1 MVPVRQSHAI
11 RVVRSAR
18 RPDVE
23 LFDEKT
29 LTKRREGM
37 GKQLAQGD
45 IDALF
50 AAAGAN
56 ASASPAGTSSEVPLE
71 RYDFSRA
78 GQISNDQMRAIS
90 SVNDLFAR
98 NLMHTM
104 GAWLRTPF
112 KMKLVAG
119 EQLPFSEF
127 LERLSSPSYI
137 CSIRLE
143 PLGAVGLLEL
153 ELALASPMVDVLL
166 GGVGRAWPTRELTDI
181 EEAILTSVVQMA
193 VSELNLAWQSVGLEF
208 VFEKRES
215 EPTVARMLAAG
226 EKTLCVSF
234 EARMPEAQG
243 VMNLCLPAVV
253 LNAILRRLISEG
265 DRPKRRSKEAHAR
278 VRELMGEVKVDTV
291 LQFPVMRL
299 RGSELVSLEPGM
311 ILRLPMPKHST
322 SELRIGGL
330 QFGRAHPVRT
340 GEHRGA
346 QLEDASDNDDENG
359 TSAGQSPDETMSVN

>member
-1 MVPVRQSHAI
+1 
-11 RVVRSAR
+11 
-18 RPDVE
+18 
-23 LFDEKT
+23 
-29 LTKRREGM
+29 M
-37 GKQLAQGD
+37 GKQLGQGD

-50 AAAGAN
+50 AAAGA
-56 ASASPAGTSSEVPLE
+56 SASQAAGQAGKTPLE

-98 NLMHTM
+98 NLMHTL

-112 KMKLVAG
+112 KVKLVAG

-127 LERLSSPSYI
+127 LERLSSPTYV

-153 ELALASPMVDVLL
+153 ELALAAPIVDVLL

-181 EEAILTSVVQMA
+181 EDAILTSVVQMA
-193 VSELNLAWQSVGLEF
+193 VQELNLAWQSVGLEF
-208 VFEKRES
+208 VFEKRE
-215 EPTVARMLAAG
+215 TDAAVARMLTPG

-253 LNAILRRLISEG
+253 LNAILRRLVSGG
-265 DRPKRRSKEAHAR
+265 DRPRRPSKEAQAR
-278 VRELMGEVKVDTV
+278 MRVLLGETKIDTL
-291 LQFPVMRL
+291 LQLPTMRL
-299 RGSELVSLEPGM
+299 RASELSSLAPGM
-311 ILRLPMPKHST
+311 IFRLPLARHAV
-322 SELRIGGL
+322 SELRVGGL
-330 QFGRAHPVRT
+330 IFGGAHPVRT

-346 QLEDASDNDDENG
+346 QLEGGNG
-359 TSAGQSPDETMSVN
+359 NPYLGESEGELLTPEIPSVN

>member
-1 MVPVRQSHAI
+1 
-11 RVVRSAR
+11 
-18 RPDVE
+18 
-23 LFDEKT
+23 
-29 LTKRREGM
+29 M
-37 GKQLAQGD
+37 GKQLGKGD

-50 AAAGAN
+50 AAASTNAAN
-56 ASASPAGTSSEVPLE
+56 SSAEELSEPLLE

-104 GAWLRTPF
+104 STWLRTPF

-153 ELALASPMVDVLL
+153 ELALASPIVDVLL
-166 GGVGRAWPTRELTDI
+166 GGVGRAWPTRELTEI

-193 VSELNLAWQSVGLEF
+193 VRELNLAWQSVGLEF

-215 EPTVARMLAAG
+215 EPAVARMLTAG

-243 VMNLCLPAVV
+243 AMNLCLPAVV

-265 DRPKRRSKEAHAR
+265 DRPKRRSREAHAR
-278 VRELMGEVKVDTV
+278 IRELMGEAKFGAA
-291 LQFPVMRL
+291 LQFPVIACEPVSWRRWSQERFCGCRWLSTQSRSYVWVGCNLDGLIRCEWENIAVHSL
-299 RGSELVSLEPGM
+299 RAM
-311 ILRLPMPKHST
+311 T
-322 SELRIGGL
+322 TRIGTKL
-330 QFGRAHPVRT
+330 STIRALAKR
-340 GEHRGA
+340 
-346 QLEDASDNDDENG
+346 
-359 TSAGQSPDETMSVN
+359 

>member
-1 MVPVRQSHAI
+1 
-11 RVVRSAR
+11 
-18 RPDVE
+18 
-23 LFDEKT
+23 
-29 LTKRREGM
+29 M
-37 GKQLAQGD
+37 GKQLGQGD

-50 AAAGAN
+50 AAAGA
-56 ASASPAGTSSEVPLE
+56 SAAAQVEGVESEAPLE
-71 RYDFSRA
+71 KYDFSSA

-98 NLMHTM
+98 NLMHTL

-127 LERLSSPSYI
+127 LERLSSPNYI

-153 ELALASPMVDVLL
+153 ELALASPIVDVLL
-166 GGVGRAWPTRELTDI
+166 GGVGRAWPARELTDI
-181 EEAILTSVVQMA
+181 EDAILTSVVQMT
-193 VSELNLAWQSVGLEF
+193 VKELNLAWQSVGLEF

-215 EPTVARMLAAG
+215 EAAVARLLTSG

-243 VMNLCLPAVV
+243 AMNICLPAVV
-253 LNAILRRLISEG
+253 LNAILRKLISEG
-265 DRPKRRSKEAHAR
+265 DRPKRRSKDAQAR
-278 VRELMGEVKVDTV
+278 MRELLGAVKFSTA
-291 LQFPVMRL
+291 LQFPSMRL
-299 RGSELVSLEPGM
+299 RASELTGLEPGTV
-311 ILRLPMPKHST
+311 LRLPLARHSV
-322 SELRIGGL
+322 SELRVGGL
-330 QFGRAHPVRT
+330 LFGRAHPVQT

-346 QLEDASDNDDENG
+346 QLEDAREEEDLID
-359 TSAGQSPDETMSVN
+359 ALETQGAAETVSVN

>member
-1 MVPVRQSHAI
+1 
-11 RVVRSAR
+11 
-18 RPDVE
+18 
-23 LFDEKT
+23 
-29 LTKRREGM
+29 M
-37 GKQLAQGD
+37 GKQLGQGD

-56 ASASPAGTSSEVPLE
+56 ASAQSAAMSSEPLLE

-104 GAWLRTPF
+104 SAWLRTPF

-153 ELALASPMVDVLL
+153 ELALASPIVDVLL

-193 VSELNLAWQSVGLEF
+193 VQELNLAWQSVGLEF

-215 EPTVARMLAAG
+215 DPTVARMLTAG

-234 EARMPEAQG
+234 EGRMPEAQG
-243 VMNLCLPAVV
+243 AMNLCLPAVV

-278 VRELMGEVKVDTV
+278 IRELMGGARVDAV

-299 RGSELVSLEPGM
+299 RASELTALEPGM
-311 ILRLPMPKHST
+311 VLRLPLPKHSA
-322 SELRIGGL
+322 SELRVGGL
-330 QFGRAHPVRT
+330 QLGRAHPVRT

-346 QLEDASDNDDENG
+346 QLEHANDYEDQNDVSD
-359 TSAGQSPDETMSVN
+359 GQAVINTTSVN

>member
-1 MVPVRQSHAI
+1 M
-11 RVVRSAR
+11 
-18 RPDVE
+18 
-23 LFDEKT
+23 
-29 LTKRREGM
+29 EGM
-37 GKQLAQGD
+37 GKQLGQGD

-50 AAAGAN
+50 AAAAN
-56 ASASPAGTSSEVPLE
+56 ATATSASDTETLVEPF
-71 RYDFSRA
+71 DFSRA

-98 NLMHTM
+98 NLMHTL

-127 LERLSSPSYI
+127 LERLSSPSYV

-143 PLGAVGLLEL
+143 PLGAVALLEL
-153 ELALASPMVDVLL
+153 ELALASPIVDVLL
-166 GGVGRAWPTRELTDI
+166 GGVGRAWPARELTDI

-193 VSELNLAWQSVGLEF
+193 VRELNLAWQSVGLEF

-215 EPTVARMLAAG
+215 EPAIARMLTAG

-243 VMNLCLPAVV
+243 AMNLCLPAVV

-265 DRPKRRSKEAHAR
+265 DRPKRRSKEAQAR
-278 VRELMGEVKVDTV
+278 VRELMAEAKFETV

-299 RGSELVSLEPGM
+299 PAQKVASLTPGM
-311 ILRLPMPKHST
+311 VLRLPLPKHSP
-322 SELRIGGL
+322 SQLRIAGL
-330 QFGRAHPVRT
+330 PFGSAYPVRT

-346 QLEDASDNDDENG
+346 QLESSDDLG
-359 TSAGQSPDETMSVN
+359 TNNTVGGQDTPETTSVN

>member
-1 MVPVRQSHAI
+1 MGMRPRRREAI
-11 RVVRSAR
+11 RNVRLQAAR
-18 RPDVE
+18 WN
-23 LFDEKT
+23 DERY
-29 LTKRREGM
+29 LRRKRRDSM
-37 GKQLAQGD
+37 GKQLGQGD

-56 ASASPAGTSSEVPLE
+56 ALADATTPASDPLLE
-71 RYDFSRA
+71 RFDFSRA
-78 GQISNDQMRAIS
+78 GQISNAQMRAIS

-98 NLMHTM
+98 NLMHTL

-127 LERLSSPSYI
+127 LERLSTPTYI

-153 ELALASPMVDVLL
+153 ELALAAPIVDVLL

-193 VSELNLAWQSVGLEF
+193 VQELNLAWQSVGLEF
-208 VFEKRES
+208 VFEKRET
-215 EPTVARMLAAG
+215 EAAVARMLTLG

-243 VMNLCLPAVV
+243 AMNLCLPAVV

-265 DRPKRRSKEAHAR
+265 DRPRRRSKEAQAR
-278 VRELMGEVKVDTV
+278 MRELMGETKIGAL
-291 LQFPVMRL
+291 LQFPTMRL
-299 RGSELVSLEPGM
+299 RASELGTLTPGM
-311 ILRLPMPKHST
+311 ILRLPLAKHEV
-322 SELRIGGL
+322 SELRVGGL
-330 QFGRAHPVRT
+330 VFGRAHPVRT

-346 QLEDASDNDDENG
+346 QLEG
-359 TSAGQSPDETMSVN
+359 GPDGEHLDKALDSRVAPDTLSVN

>member
-1 MVPVRQSHAI
+1 
-11 RVVRSAR
+11 
-18 RPDVE
+18 
-23 LFDEKT
+23 
-29 LTKRREGM
+29 M
-37 GKQLAQGD
+37 GKQLGQGD

-56 ASASPAGTSSEVPLE
+56 ASASSAEQASEAPLE
-71 RYDFSRA
+71 RFDFSRA
-78 GQISNDQMRAIS
+78 GQISNDKMRAIS

-98 NLMHTM
+98 NLTHTM
-104 GAWLRTPF
+104 SAWLRTPL

-153 ELALASPMVDVLL
+153 ELALAAPIVDVLL

-181 EEAILTSVVQMA
+181 EEAIMTSVVQMT
-193 VSELNLAWQSVGLEF
+193 VRELNLAWQSVGLEF
-208 VFEKRES
+208 VLEKRES
-215 EPTVARMLAAG
+215 EPTVPRLLTAG

-243 VMNLCLPAVV
+243 AMNLCLPAVV
-253 LNAILRRLISEG
+253 LNAILRRMVSEG
-265 DRPKRRSKEAHAR
+265 DRPKRRSKEARAR
-278 VRELMGEVKVDTV
+278 IRELMGEANIGAV
-291 LQFPVMRL
+291 LQLPVMRL
-299 RGSELVSLEPGM
+299 RAGELTALAPGTV
-311 ILRLPMPKHST
+311 LRLPLPKHST
-322 SELRIGGL
+322 SELHIGGL

-346 QLEDASDNDDENG
+346 QLECANDDDDRNDAPDG
-359 TSAGQSPDETMSVN
+359 LIIDETMSVN

>member
-1 MVPVRQSHAI
+1 
-11 RVVRSAR
+11 
-18 RPDVE
+18 
-23 LFDEKT
+23 
-29 LTKRREGM
+29 M
-37 GKQLAQGD
+37 GKQLGQVD

-56 ASASPAGTSSEVPLE
+56 ASAESSSETFLE

-98 NLMHTM
+98 NLMHTL

-112 KMKLVAG
+112 KVKLVAG

-127 LERLSSPSYI
+127 LERLSSPTYV

-153 ELALASPMVDVLL
+153 ELALAAPIVDVLL
-166 GGVGRAWPTRELTDI
+166 GGVGRAWPARELTDI
-181 EEAILTSVVQMA
+181 EEAILASVVQMT
-193 VSELNLAWQSVGLEF
+193 VRGLNMAWQSVGLEF
-208 VFEKRES
+208 VFEKREP
-215 EPTVARMLAAG
+215 EPAVSRMLTPG

-243 VMNLCLPAVV
+243 AMNLCLPAVV
-253 LNAILRRLISEG
+253 LNAILRRLISQG

-278 VRELMGEVKVDTV
+278 VRQLMGEVKLGTV

-299 RGSELVSLEPGM
+299 RGSELAALEPGM
-311 ILRLPMPKHST
+311 VLRLPLAKHSA
-322 SELRIGGL
+322 SELRVAGL
-330 QFGRAHPVRT
+330 QFGRTHPVRT
-340 GEHRGA
+340 REHRGA
-346 QLEDASDNDDENG
+346 QLEEISADENPIELLG
-359 TSAGQSPDETMSVN
+359 NSTSMSETISVN

>member
-1 MVPVRQSHAI
+1 
-11 RVVRSAR
+11 
-18 RPDVE
+18 
-23 LFDEKT
+23 
-29 LTKRREGM
+29 M
-37 GKQLAQGD
+37 GKQLTQGD

-50 AAAGAN
+50 AASGTN
-56 ASASPAGTSSEVPLE
+56 AAEPGSTVPLE

-98 NLMHTM
+98 NLMHTL

-153 ELALASPMVDVLL
+153 ELALAAPIVDVLL

-181 EEAILTSVVQMA
+181 EESILSSVVQMT
-193 VSELNLAWQSVGLEF
+193 VRELNLAWQSVGLEF

-215 EPTVARMLAAG
+215 DPTVSRMLAAG

-243 VMNLCLPAVV
+243 AMNLCLPAVV

-278 VRELMGEVKVDTV
+278 IRELMGEAKVGAV
-291 LQFPVMRL
+291 LQLPVVRL
-299 RGSELVSLEPGM
+299 KGSDLAALEPGTV
-311 ILRLPMPKHST
+311 LRLPLAKHSA
-322 SELRIGGL
+322 SELRVGGL

-346 QLEDASDNDDENG
+346 QLEEVCENNDLAGALDNQGIDQ
-359 TSAGQSPDETMSVN
+359 TISVN

>member
-1 MVPVRQSHAI
+1 
-11 RVVRSAR
+11 
-18 RPDVE
+18 
-23 LFDEKT
+23 
-29 LTKRREGM
+29 M
-37 GKQLAQGD
+37 GKQLGQGD

-56 ASASPAGTSSEVPLE
+56 PSASPAGATNEVLLE

-98 NLMHTM
+98 NLMHTL

-153 ELALASPMVDVLL
+153 ELALASPIVDVLL

-181 EEAILTSVVQMA
+181 EEAILTSVVQMT
-193 VSELNLAWQSVGLEF
+193 VQELNLAWQSVGLEF

-215 EPTVARMLAAG
+215 EPAVARMLTAG

-243 VMNLCLPAVV
+243 AMNLCLPAVV

-278 VRELMGEVKVDTV
+278 IRELMGEVKVGAA

-299 RGSELVSLEPGM
+299 RGSELTALELGTV
-311 ILRLPMPKHST
+311 LRLPLPRHSA
-322 SELRIGGL
+322 SELRVGGL

-346 QLEDASDNDDENG
+346 QLEEISDIDDPNG
-359 TSAGQSPDETMSVN
+359 ALDIQRIDETMSVN

>member
-1 MVPVRQSHAI
+1 
-11 RVVRSAR
+11 
-18 RPDVE
+18 
-23 LFDEKT
+23 
-29 LTKRREGM
+29 M
-37 GKQLAQGD
+37 GKQLGQGD

-50 AAAGAN
+50 AAAAN
-56 ASASPAGTSSEVPLE
+56 ASVQTTELVNETPLE

-98 NLMHTM
+98 NLMHTL

-119 EQLPFSEF
+119 EQLPFGEF
-127 LERLSSPSYI
+127 LERISLPSYI

-153 ELALASPMVDVLL
+153 EFSLASPIVDVLL

-181 EEAILTSVVQMA
+181 EEAILTSVVKMSVQ
-193 VSELNLAWQSVGLEF
+193 ELNLAWQSVGLEF

-215 EPTVARMLAAG
+215 EPTVARMLTAG

-234 EARMPEAQG
+234 EAQMPEARG
-243 VMNLCLPAVV
+243 AMNLCLPAVV
-253 LNAILRRLISEG
+253 LNAVLRRLISDW
-265 DRPKRRSKEAHAR
+265 DRPKRRSRDSQMRMRELLGEAR
-278 VRELMGEVKVDTV
+278 VGAA

-299 RGSELVSLEPGM
+299 GGSELAALKAGTV
-311 ILRLPMPKHST
+311 LRVPLAKHSAA
-322 SELRIGGL
+322 ELRVGGL
-330 QFGRAHPVRT
+330 RFGSAYPVRT

-346 QLEDASDNDDENG
+346 QLDDSQDKHDGCDAMADRR
-359 TSAGQSPDETMSVN
+359 SVTPVRTN